1 MNSLLL
7 LNINLILV
15 LIVLII
21 GLRGWPMLGARI
33 ETIT

>member
-7 LNINLILV
+7 LNINLLLV

-21 GLRGWPMLGARI
+21 GLRGWPMLGAQI